1 VARALNAVYV
11 AVVNA
16 LAALAGLTFALTAI
30 LITVNVVLR
39 AVHERSLFG
48 LFDAIEYALMAA
60 TFLAAPWVLARNA
73 HVTVDIALIALP
85 PNARRRVAQAG
96 NLFAAV
102 LAATFFWFALEATLA
117 SFARGSTVRTSFVFP
132 EWWALSVMPAAMFL
146 MAIEFVLRYFRGV
159 GPDRMGA
166 GL

>member
-1 VARALNAVYV
+1 VARTLDTLYRGIL
-11 AVVNA
+11 NA
-16 LAALAGLTFALTAI
+16 LAAVAGLVFALTAL

-39 AVHERSLFG
+39 AVYARSLFG
-48 LFDAIEYALMAA
+48 LFDGIEYALMAA
-60 TFLAAPWVLARNA
+60 TFLAAPWVLAKNA

-102 LAATFFWFALEATLA
+102 LAAVFFWFALEATMA
-117 SFARGSTVRTSFVFP
+117 SFARGSMVRTSFVFP
-132 EWWALSVMPAAMFL
+132 EWWALSVMPVAMFL
-146 MAIEFVLRYFRGV
+146 MAIEFVLRYLRGV
-159 GPDRMGA
+159 DPDRMGT